1 MKISR
6 RIDKIRSF
14 KGFFC
19 ALFTVFLLLAA
30 SEFILQNFTSFGET
44 LNNDEYMASLAFS
57 DEELRTAMKARED
70 LASLG
75 PRIVGIPGTVV
86 FRYKKARRDS
96 FNFNSFGF
104 RGEEPQ
110 KKEENEYRIG
120 VYGDS
125 RVLGFYL
132 AEENTI
138 PFILQKRLRA
148 EFPDRKITVFNIG
161 IEGNDLQREIP
172 FAELESENLELDMAV
187 FYTGGGDVNYS
198 FYKGNDDYKPFT
210 EDEAMDLEH
219 AMLDNIAENKKKPF
233 LQRSAVVKVIKEA
246 FWGDSV
252 QKSASFEKELGL
264 HPLIPEYEARA
275 DEFIAKFKSRIEY
288 ASGMLARK
296 GIKSVFFYPP
306 FLQLK
311 KPLSTPERNLFYRNE
326 IAVPGLNTYS
336 IRCAKGI
343 SESTNPLIFTQ
354 SYLFNGNANTMFYD
368 GIHYTPEATRI
379 VGNNVADRMI
389 PLLKKEFA
397 KNKH

>member
-1 MKISR
+1 M
-6 RIDKIRSF
+6 
-14 KGFFC
+14 
-19 ALFTVFLLLAA
+19 VFLLFAV
-30 SEFILQNFTSFGET
+30 SEFILQNFTSFGDT
-44 LNNDEYMASLAFS
+44 LNNDEYLASLSFS
-57 DEELRTAMKARED
+57 EKELETAIKARED

-110 KKEENEYRIG
+110 KKDENEYRIG
-120 VYGDS
+120 VFGDS

-132 AEENTI
+132 AEEDTI
-138 PFILQKRLRA
+138 PFILQKRLRS

-161 IEGNDLQREIP
+161 IEGNDLQREVP
-172 FAELESENLELDMAV
+172 FAELESENLELDMAL

-198 FYKGNDDYKPFT
+198 FYKGNGDYPPFT

-219 AMLDNIAENKKKPF
+219 AMLDNIEGNRKKPF
-233 LQRSAVVKVIKEA
+233 LQRSNVIKVIKEA

-275 DEFIAKFKSRIEY
+275 DEFISKFKGRIEY
-288 ASGMLARK
+288 AAGMLAGK

-311 KPLSTPERNLFYRNE
+311 EPLSVSERNLFYRNE
-326 IAVPGLNTYS
+326 IAVPGLNSYAL
-336 IRCAKGI
+336 RCAKGI
-343 SESTNPLIFTQ
+343 SESKNPVIFTQ
-354 SYLFNGNANTMFYD
+354 PYLFNGNSNTMFYD

-389 PLLKKEFA
+389 PLLREYFKQKS
-397 KNKH
+397 N